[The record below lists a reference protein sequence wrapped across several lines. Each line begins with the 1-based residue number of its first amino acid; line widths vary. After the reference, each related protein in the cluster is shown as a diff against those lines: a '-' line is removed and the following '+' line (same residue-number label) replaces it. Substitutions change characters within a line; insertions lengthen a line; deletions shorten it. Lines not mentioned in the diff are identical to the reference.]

1 MTNIFR
7 KEIRRA
13 INWLAVEN
21 KYLRDLESDLSKLRQ
36 CLSSIKHAN
45 THQEMR
51 RIFKDLDWVERSERR
66 AENQNQR
73 LEKDLKKLEEVM
85 GVQGAKVKTLRERI
99 RLAAEKVL
107 MQTSYHEN
115 KMRGRLRSLKDNLNH
130 ERPLPEIHA
139 TINELLNIIKDIH
152 AWLYPMTIDYA
163 KLDELWIE
171 FYKSHGEDFSDTVR
185 IGNRMAA
192 DLGIPTPWSLRS

>member
-1 MTNIFR
+1 MTDIFR
-7 KEIRRA
+7 KQIQRA

-36 CLSSIKHAN
+36 CLSSIKHVN
-45 THQEMR
+45 THKEMR

-85 GVQGAKVKTLRERI
+85 GAQGAAVKILRERI

-115 KMRGRLRSLKDNLNH
+115 KMRGRFRDTDFEVIKKL
-130 ERPLPEIHA
+130 EINVGR
-139 TINELLNIIKDIH
+139 T
-152 AWLYPMTIDYA
+152 
-163 KLDELWIE
+163 
-171 FYKSHGEDFSDTVR
+171 
-185 IGNRMAA
+185 
-192 DLGIPTPWSLRS
+192 